1 MFNIGML
8 IVIIKNKKPINQLIL
23 FNIIRSFDK
32 DNYILRYLE
41 KFKSYLSLQ
50 NANKYSTKKNCVK
63 N

>member
-1 MFNIGML
+1 ML